1 MFKINYIYIYM
12 HLFVESRLQVASRFG
27 ALSGQPLSA
36 LGVTGI
42 DTESGPF
49 LSLFWGPRAL

>member
-1 MFKINYIYIYM
+1 M